1 MSGESKPPLPAPAE
15 LDSRPAI
22 DMERWDLLV
31 QLSARAPANAICEL
45 IDSFLATIA
54 RQTASIAQA
63 IEARNHAALRAAAHA
78 LRGSSLNVGA
88 SPLARRC
95 DELEGL
101 AARSGD
107 WSAIAAAR
115 LRLTT
120 AAGDAQIAFTTE
132 RSRRAPAPPPDAL
145 IRPFSNHSASMRRS
159 CKGETGLV
167 R

>member
-1 MSGESKPPLPAPAE
+1 MLE
-15 LDSRPAI
+15 
-22 DMERWDLLV
+22 
-31 QLSARAPANAICEL
+31 PANAICEL

-120 AAGDAQIAFTTE
+120 AAGDARS
-132 RSRRAPAPPPDAL
+132 RSRRNVRAGLPPP
-145 IRPFSNHSASMRRS
+145 P
-159 CKGETGLV
+159 TP
-167 R
+167 